1 MDDELPR
8 DPDLD
13 DLPEELVEQ
22 HGPLWVSGVD
32 PDTGEEY
39 EAPVTREQI
48 ATGLADRRRLE
59 MFDDK

>member
-1 MDDELPR
+1 VDDELPR

-22 HGPLWVSGVD
+22 HGPLWIAGVD
-32 PDTGEEY
+32 TETGEEF
-39 EAPVTREQI
+39 EAPVKREQI

-59 MFDDK
+59 EADDA